1 MDFNDLYLFVGP
13 PMTRGPPQVPLLP
26 SLLPPPPPPA
36 APSIPLLPPMLPRP
50 PSSFSKK
57 LQKQNARLKPY
68 HRLKPNQRNLDNQV
82 RPQMKPI
89 EPCEGNEREMQM
101 MMSELELEYRTAK
114 KDWPGTTTPDTRSL
128 NAYGDPQ
135 ATWTTVLEMCPQFF
149 ALDPIVGE
157 YF

>member
-36 APSIPLLPPMLPRP
+36 SSIPLLPPMLPRP
-50 PSSFSKK
+50 PTLYSKK
-57 LQKQNARLKPY
+57 THKQNVRLKPY
-68 HRLKPNQRNLDNQV
+68 HRLKPSQRCTDNQV
-82 RPQMKPI
+82 RPQVKTI
-89 EPCEGNEREMQM
+89 ESCEGNEREMQM

-114 KDWPGTTTPDTRSL
+114 KDWSSSTMPDIRSF

-135 ATWTTVLEMCPQFF
+135 ATWSTVLEMCPQFF